1 MHRSAAAA
9 KGANGVGV
17 RTLLDLAMNWYRN
30 YSPSRCVAGPVVRRG
45 IAEAEPLAVYR
56 SAAAAKG
63 ANGVGVRTL
72 LDLAMN
78 W

>member
-1 MHRSAAAA
+1 M
-9 KGANGVGV
+9 K
-17 RTLLDLAMNWYRN
+17 
-30 YSPSRCVAGPVVRRG
+30 AGPVVRRG

-78 W
+78 WYRNYSPSRC